1 MGCVSATNTRA
12 AGSVQVQRNTEVVT
26 LTLSAYEADFRRSIE
41 TRFSD
46 LRGRKWTYVDN
57 DSGEEIRNQEEYQ
70 RLCASLKGRSGGRVK
85 IVMKRADNQGP
96 ESALVTDLKGVCG
109 VWRGGELVGSGVY
122 VGGLLVLVASTV
134 RKEAISCS
142 FRQDQNI
149 VKIPI
154 KQDFWQEIQD
164 CGLAFVQLNLSN
176 PSHSALLKSISP
188 LPLSV
193 SSQKLV
199 KGKPLT
205 CLHSLRSTPTLTATM
220 CQVAEATKEL
230 IVLSNRLDIGTAGS
244 PLLYE
249 NGDIAGIVVEV
260 KGKEMSACVPTEKIV
275 MRIRKLKGI
284 REIDAVFPS
293 VTSASEGFEEIN
305 LDDIPQDEGKVT
317 IGFITSQPKVQ
328 SSQQESSAQFQFDDA
343 DLPPMPF
350 SLPIPSTPPVIAHPC
365 AHYIHSIRGG
375 TELLQLAKSDFSVK
389 KWTTGVMLSPT
400 CSFVDTPKGVV
411 VTGGEDPC
419 SRKSWLW
426 TSEGLVDFLPMTY
439 PHAKHCSVYLAN
451 TVFVISGEAT
461 EHMESIDILQSN
473 ISKCPQLPKKR
484 FHAGVSAIGQ
494 GALFLAGGYVGPQSK
509 PSRSLLE
516 YRVHTQAWLKVA
528 FHLTVPMAGL
538 GLCFIAPKSLVV
550 LGGKNSQ
557 GAASAEAY
565 IIDVQSGMRVAS
577 LYLPEAATFT
587 RTHPVRDDD
596 SFLTF
601 SDQTHQFEF
610 DIRRQ
615 RFYLLA
621 VSADST
627 GD

>member
-12 AGSVQVQRNTEVVT
+12 AGSVQVQRNSEVAT
-26 LTLSAYEADFRRSIE
+26 LTLSAYEADFRRSME

-70 RLCASLKGRSGGRVK
+70 RLCASLKGRSGGRVR
-85 IVMKRADNQGP
+85 IVMKAVDKQGP
-96 ESALVTDLKGVCG
+96 ESAVLADLRGVCG
-109 VWRGGELVGSGVY
+109 VWRGEELVGNGVY

-134 RKEAISCS
+134 RKEAISCG
-142 FRQDQNI
+142 FRQDRSI

-154 KQDFWQEIQD
+154 KPDFWQEIQD
-164 CGLAFVQLNLSN
+164 CGLAFAQLSLSN
-176 PSHSALLKSISP
+176 PSHSAVLKSISP
-188 LPLSV
+188 VPLSV
-193 SSQKLV
+193 SSQKLG
-199 KGKPLT
+199 KGKSLT
-205 CLHSLRSTPTLTATM
+205 CLHCLPTLQVTM

-230 IVLSNRLDIGTAGS
+230 IVLSNRLDIGATGS
-244 PLLYE
+244 PLVYE
-249 NGDIAGIVVEV
+249 NGDIAGLVVEA
-260 KGKEMSACVPTEKIV
+260 KGRETSTCIPTEKIV
-275 MRIRKLKGI
+275 MGIRKLKGI

-293 VTSASEGFEEIN
+293 VTSASEGFEEVN

-317 IGFITSQPKVQ
+317 IGLIASQPKVQ
-328 SSQQESSAQFQFDDA
+328 SSSQQESSAQFQFDDA
-343 DLPPMPF
+343 DLPPMPS
-350 SLPIPSTPPVIAHPC
+350 SLPVPSTPPVIAHPC
-365 AHYIHSIRGG
+365 AHYLHTIRGG

-389 KWTTGVMLSPT
+389 KWTTGMALSQT
-400 CSFVDTPKGVV
+400 CSFVDTPRGVV

-426 TSEGLVDFLPMTY
+426 TSEGLVDFLPMAH
-439 PHAKHCSVYLAN
+439 PHSKHCSVYLAN

-461 EHMESIDILQSN
+461 EHMESIDILKSN
-473 ISKCPQLPKKR
+473 ISECPQLPKKR

-494 GALFLAGGYVGPQSK
+494 GAFFLAGGYVGPQSK

-565 IIDVQSGMRVAS
+565 ILDVQSGMRVAS

-587 RTHPVRDDD
+587 RTHPVRDDE

-621 VSADST
+621 VSAEST